1 MDNQPLESFLNAY
14 NDYFIKAYADLVA
27 IKREKPIQ
35 ILIEIENAFSHLLN
49 ALSYD
54 KNSNRYRENLIKGK
68 NHLLRAS
75 LDAYKLLWVE
85 CANELE
91 KIEKNKY
98 LRKFGLSINEIDFF
112 NLKNKCFDKIKE
124 ARRIETENIGGI
136 F

>member
-1 MDNQPLESFLNAY
+1 MKTIHRKKALMSLTTLNKY
-14 NDYFIKAYADLVA
+14 VKMKDI
-27 IKREKPIQ
+27 
-35 ILIEIENAFSHLLN
+35 
-49 ALSYD
+49 
-54 KNSNRYRENLIKGK
+54 
-68 NHLLRAS
+68 
-75 LDAYKLLWVE
+75 LLWLSVKHIQGIGDVTFKKLIATHGNIEMVFNSIDNNSLKKQAVE
-85 CANELE
+85 KAKKELE